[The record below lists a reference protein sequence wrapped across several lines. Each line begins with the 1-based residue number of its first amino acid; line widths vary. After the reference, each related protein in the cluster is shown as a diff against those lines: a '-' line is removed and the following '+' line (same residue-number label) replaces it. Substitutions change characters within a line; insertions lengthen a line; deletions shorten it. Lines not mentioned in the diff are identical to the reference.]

1 MEKTNHKNNK
11 KEAHKEEGAKAIIE
25 EKRVMLKE
33 TELLKLKEEA
43 QKANEY
49 WERLLRLQADFENA
63 RKRWEREKESL
74 SRFANE
80 DLLCALLNVVDDLER
95 SLELAQGKHE
105 DFAAFLKG
113 VEMILVHLHEL
124 LKKNGVSVIETKG
137 KVFDPNLHEPLM
149 EVVENNLPEHTVVEE
164 LQRGYF
170 LNGKVIRTAKV
181 KVSKKEEVRKDG

>member
-1 MEKTNHKNNK
+1 MEKTNHRDNK
-11 KEAHKEEGAKAIIE
+11 KEVHQEEGAKAIE
-25 EKRVMLKE
+25 EKIVTLKE

-63 RKRWEREKESL
+63 RKRWEREKENFL
-74 SRFANE
+74 RFANE

-105 DFAAFLKG
+105 DFTAFLKG

-124 LKKNGVSVIETKG
+124 FKKNGVSVIETKG

-149 EVVENNLPEHTVVEE
+149 EVVENNLPEHTIVEE

-170 LNGKVIRTAKV
+170 LNGRVIRTAKV
-181 KVSKKEEVRKDG
+181 KVSKRTG